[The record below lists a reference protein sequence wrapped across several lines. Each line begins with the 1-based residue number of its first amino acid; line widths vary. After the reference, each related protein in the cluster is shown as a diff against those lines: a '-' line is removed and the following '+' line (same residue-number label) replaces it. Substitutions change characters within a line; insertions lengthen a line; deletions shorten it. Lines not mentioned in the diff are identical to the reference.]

1 MIQIMLAI
9 WFLVSLPFLNPDFTS
24 GSSWFMY
31 CQGWRMLSIALLVYE
46 MSIIQ
51 MSSLNILWHC
61 PSLGLEWKLIFS
73 RPVTTAE
80 FFHICWNT
88 ESSIFTAPSFRIWN
102 SSADIP
108 SPPLALFL
116 VMLPKAYLTSHSR
129 MSGSRWVT
137 TPSWFSGH
145 FYKQNNSSH
154 ILFCIVF
161 LATSS

>member
-73 RPVTTAE
+73 RPVATTE
-80 FFHICWNT
+80 FSKFAGI
-88 ESSIFTAPSFRIWN
+88 SSAALSQQNSSTAKAPLKLATYLRQSIPDSATKCGLTCLRLWPYSLSFRKRSW
-102 SSADIP
+102 S
-108 SPPLALFL
+108 LQ
-116 VMLPKAYLTSHSR
+116 YLH
-129 MSGSRWVT
+129 
-137 TPSWFSGH
+137 
-145 FYKQNNSSH
+145 
-154 ILFCIVF
+154 
-161 LATSS
+161 